1 MSSRVI
7 ELQNVSFAYPDEKVV
22 LQDISLDFKKN
33 DLIVIQGKSGAGK
46 STFLKLFNRFCD
58 TSKGTILFHDK
69 AIEEHGIEE
78 LRSSIIYLP
87 QLPYMIDGSVEENL
101 AFPFSFHAH
110 RGKHYNPEQAR
121 EWLDYFQLDVSFNQ
135 GALKLSVGQRQRIA
149 LIRSILLQP
158 EVLLLDEPGSALDST
173 NKKLI
178 EKKIE
183 SLIDSSSLTV
193 IMATHSDVTFTHHRR
208 QSFILE
214 NKRLFPEQ

>member
-1 MSSRVI
+1 MSSKVI
-7 ELQNVSFAYPDEKVV
+7 ELQNVSFAYPDGKMV

-58 TSKGTILFHDK
+58 TSEGAILFHGK

-78 LRSSIIYLP
+78 IRSSIIYLP

-110 RGKHYNPEQAR
+110 RGKHYNPELAR
-121 EWLDYFQLDVSFNQ
+121 EWLGYFQLDVSFDQ
-135 GALKLSVGQRQRIA
+135 EALKLSIGQRQRIT

-158 EVLLLDEPGSALDST
+158 EVLLLDEPGSALDSA

-178 EKKIE
+178 EQKIE
-183 SLIDSSSLTV
+183 SLIDSSNLTV

-208 QSFILE
+208 RSFILE
-214 NKRLFPEQ
+214 NKRLLSAL